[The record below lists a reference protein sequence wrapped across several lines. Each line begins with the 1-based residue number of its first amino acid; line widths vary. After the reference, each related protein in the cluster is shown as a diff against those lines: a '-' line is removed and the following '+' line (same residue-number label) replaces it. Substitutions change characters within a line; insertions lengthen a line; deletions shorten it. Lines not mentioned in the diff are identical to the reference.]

1 MLALQDQLH
10 HQLRRGPRSA
20 FPLRGRVPF
29 GNPFHLTTGAAPGP
43 VLARSWHPAP
53 APLRLSDP
61 SGSTDLAF
69 WPTHRQAL
77 VVRVAKQAGSSS
89 AQGSQKVQ
97 HSWEILQAASVQ
109 DWPAGRGS

>member
-1 MLALQDQLH
+1 MLALQDHLH

-20 FPLRGRVPF
+20 FPFRGRVPF
-29 GNPFHLTTGAAPGP
+29 GNPFHLTRGAAPGP

-61 SGSTDLAF
+61 SGSTNLAF
-69 WPTHRQAL
+69 WPTHR
-77 VVRVAKQAGSSS
+77 QAGSSS